1 MKTIYTIGRDSDC
14 DICFPDD
21 RNIISRRH
29 ATIRIAGNGK
39 CYISD
44 QSMNGTYINGI
55 RMRPGVEVPV
65 KRDDIITFANV
76 ATLDWNLIPRTYH
89 RELIVAACVFAVL
102 LSLGLIVAISVIYAG
117 RVDKEIEG
125 AITTSSDD
133 VSLPAHPT
141 DTVEIKIPAAEL
153 PSVVEKSPVKDGKA
167 PSSPKSTKNP
177 NTDSDN
183 IVNPII

>member
-1 MKTIYTIGRDSDC
+1 MKTIYTVGRDSDC

-29 ATIRIAGNGK
+29 ATIRVTGNGK

-65 KRDDIITFANV
+65 KRDDVVTFANV
-76 ATLDWNLIPRTYH
+76 ATLDWSLVPRSYH
-89 RELIVAACVFAVL
+89 NALVVAASVFAVL
-102 LSLGLIVAISVIYAG
+102 LSLGLIVSIVVIYAG
-117 RVDKEIEG
+117 RGSQESEG
-125 AITTSSDD
+125 TVTTSSDV
-133 VSLPAHPT
+133 VSLPSHPA

-153 PSVVEKSPVKDGKA
+153 PSGIEKSPVKDGKA